1 MMNSATKTRT
11 TVRALL
17 ASALAILLCVYSV
30 PMAPVRAYADDQ
42 AVATDSDAQASFETK
57 GGADDAATGATD
69 GSTGEDVKD
78 GAGIPSEGGGAGSA
92 DGVAGSDSSAADG
105 DAAAQH
111 ATGDGVNEDSPAG
124 SDAENFVGDAVQG
137 QDEPA
142 WQEARAAANEGEG
155 VEDAVGEPE
164 LTEEEQAG
172 AFSAVT
178 DEEIAEV
185 LSALESSAASEEG
198 EGIATLS
205 LSGSGGVKTFGGATM
220 FETAVAEAKAAYP
233 SSDTAILAGPG
244 DSWVDA
250 LAGAGLA
257 GALDC
262 PILFTERTSLH
273 AATKA
278 ALEQMGVKSVV
289 VLGGTAAVSDAVVEE
304 LKGMGVSLKARLGG
318 SDCYDTQMKIYN
330 YGLDNNLWASSMVI
344 VATGGHYGDALSVSP
359 VAFAK
364 KAPIFLVQDGNLPTA
379 QKNALTAAYK
389 HKRVSSAVI
398 VGGTAAVST
407 QAAGFLRELGSCTRL
422 DGATQYETSA
432 AIAAWAAKYQ
442 GLSWNSAAF
451 TTGKAPYDA
460 LAGSVLQG
468 KTNSVMLLVDDSQM
482 ATVKEASVNK
492 GSIAGIRFFGGTAAL
507 SPGLRTLIMSYLSDK
522 ITYEST
528 GVSLS
533 RMAGLE
539 GVSTK
544 TLNPDVVSYEDSEFY
559 QFAVLNGGY
568 SGKVTAAQID
578 AFIAKNCTYSE
589 SAYGVTSKLRGT
601 GKYFI
606 EAAKAYGVNEVYLLS
621 HAILESAWGCS
632 TLAQGEVS
640 GYKGYLNFYGIG
652 AYDLDPDNGGAA
664 LAKNN
669 KWTTPQKAIVGAAQW
684 IAKSGNRYLNNAY
697 HQNTLY
703 KMRWNYEQAAREGV
717 VWKQYATSTTWAS
730 GISNVMA
737 SFYSYAGIDKGGTGL
752 RFLVPLYS

>member
-1 MMNSATKTRT
+1 MTYSTTKNRT
-11 TVRALL
+11 VGQVLL
-17 ASALAILLCVYSV
+17 ASVLAILLCVYSV
-30 PMAPVRAYADDQ
+30 PMAPVRAYADDG
-42 AVATDSDAQASFETK
+42 DAQVGVGSK
-57 GGADDAATGATD
+57 GPTADDVSSVND
-69 GSTGEDVKD
+69 GSAGEGEKGRTGNTNKIEGAED
-78 GAGIPSEGGGAGSA
+78 
-92 DGVAGSDSSAADG
+92 AADG
-105 DAAAQH
+105 GEAVQD
-111 ATGDGVNEDSPAG
+111 ATGGGVGEGLPAG
-124 SDAENFVGDAVQG
+124 SGSDRPAEGAGQAREESGELEAAENEGG
-137 QDEPA
+137 QA
-142 WQEARAAANEGEG
+142 EGAI
-155 VEDAVGEPE
+155 DEPE

-172 AFSAVT
+172 AFSAIT

-185 LSALESSAASEEG
+185 LSALEDSETSEASEG
-198 EGIATLS
+198 VATLS
-205 LSGSGGVKTFGGATM
+205 LSGSGGVKKYEGATM

-233 SSDTAILAGPG
+233 SSDTVILAGPG

-273 AATKA
+273 AATKE
-278 ALEQMGVKSVV
+278 ALKQMGVKSAV
-289 VLGGTAAVSDAVVEE
+289 VLGGTAAVSDGVVEE
-304 LKGMGVSLKARLGG
+304 LKGMGITLKARLGG
-318 SDCYDTQMKIYN
+318 ADCYDTQMKIYD
-330 YGLDNNLWASSMVI
+330 YGLDNGLWASSMVI

-359 VAFAK
+359 VAFSK
-364 KAPIFLVQDGNLPTA
+364 KAPIFLARDGNLPTA

-389 HKRVSSAVI
+389 HKEISSAVI

-407 QAAGFLRELGSCTRL
+407 QAAGFLRELGSLTRL
-422 DGATQYETSA
+422 GGATQYETSA
-432 AIAAWAAKYQ
+432 EIAAWAVKYQ
-442 GLSWNSAAF
+442 GLSWDAAAF
-451 TTGKAPYDA
+451 TTGAAPYDA

-468 KTNSVMLLVDDSQM
+468 KTNSVMLLVDDSLM
-482 ATVKEASVNK
+482 AAVKEASVNK
-492 GSIAGIRFFGGTAAL
+492 SSISSIRFFGGTSAI
-507 SPGLRTLIMSYLSDK
+507 SPSLRTLIMSYLSDN

-533 RMAGLE
+533 RMASLE
-539 GVSTK
+539 GVSAK
-544 TLNPDVVSYEDSEFY
+544 TLNPDIVSYEDSEFY
-559 QFAVLNGGY
+559 QFAVLNEGY

-578 AFIAKNCTYSE
+578 AFIEKNCMYSE

-606 EAAKAYGVNEVYLLS
+606 EAAKTYGVNEVYLLS

-632 TLAQGEVS
+632 TLAQGKVS

-664 LAKNN
+664 LAKSN

-703 KMRWNYEQAAREGV
+703 KMRWNYEQATKEGV
-717 VWKQYATSTTWAS
+717 VWKQYATSPTWAS

-737 SFYSYAGIDKGGTGL
+737 SFYSYAGIDKGNTGL

>member
-1 MMNSATKTRT
+1 MMNSATKSRR

-17 ASALAILLCVYSV
+17 ASALAILLCAYSV
-30 PMAPVRAYADDQ
+30 PVVPARAYADD
-42 AVATDSDAQASFETK
+42 AQAAARSENA
-57 GGADDAATGATD
+57 ADR
-69 GSTGEDVKD
+69 
-78 GAGIPSEGGGAGSA
+78 GAGSTDDSMGEEA
-92 DGVAGSDSSAADG
+92 RDGIEIPAENEGAKDAGGAAGSDSSAAGGETGRNAIGDGAGEGLPSASDADGSDG
-105 DAAAQH
+105 DGKQGPDGLAEPGVQAA
-111 ATGDGVNEDSPAG
+111 ES
-124 SDAENFVGDAVQG
+124 
-137 QDEPA
+137 
-142 WQEARAAANEGEG
+142 EGEEA
-155 VEDAVGEPE
+155 EDALDAPE

-172 AFSAVT
+172 AFSAIT
-178 DEEIAEV
+178 DEEIAKV
-185 LSALESSAASEEG
+185 LSALEASAASEED
-198 EGIATLS
+198 EGVATLS

-233 SSDTAILAGPG
+233 SSDTVILAGPG

-262 PILFTERTSLH
+262 PILFAERTSLH
-273 AATKA
+273 PATKA
-278 ALEQMGVKSVV
+278 ALQQMGVKNAV
-289 VLGGTAAVSDAVVEE
+289 VLGGTAAVSDGVVEE
-304 LKGMGVSLKARLGG
+304 LKGMGIALKARLGG
-318 SDCYDTQMKIYN
+318 DDCYDTQMKIYN
-330 YGLDNNLWASSMVI
+330 YGLDNGLWASNMVI
-344 VATGGHYGDALSVSP
+344 VATGGHYGDALSASP

-364 KAPIFLVQDGNLPTA
+364 KAPIFLVQDGDLPAA
-379 QKNALTAAYK
+379 QRKALTDAYK
-389 HKRVSSAVI
+389 GKKVSSAVI
-398 VGGTAAVST
+398 VGGTAAVSIE
-407 QAAGFLRELGSCTRL
+407 AEGFLRELGSRTRL
-422 DGATQYETSA
+422 DGPTQYETSSK
-432 AIAAWAAKYQ
+432 IAAWAVKNQ

-482 ATVKEASVNK
+482 AAVKEASVNK
-492 GSIAGIRFFGGTAAL
+492 GSISGIRFFGGTAAI
-507 SPGLRTLIMSYLSDK
+507 SPSLRTLIMSYLSDK
-522 ITYEST
+522 ITYENA

-533 RMAGLE
+533 RMAKLE
-539 GVSTK
+539 KVAAK
-544 TLNPDVVSYEDSEFY
+544 TLNPDVISYEDSEFY
-559 QFAVLNGGY
+559 QFAVLNEGY
-568 SGKVTAAQID
+568 SGKVTAEQID

-606 EAAKAYGVNEVYLLS
+606 EAAKTYGVNEVYLLS

-632 TLAQGEVS
+632 TLAQGKVP

-664 LAKNN
+664 LAKSN

-684 IAKSGNRYLNNAY
+684 IAKSGNRYLNNSY

-703 KMRWNYEQAAREGV
+703 KMRWNYEQAAKEGV

-730 GISNVMA
+730 GIANVMA
-737 SFYSYAGIDKGGTGL
+737 GFYSYAGIDKGSTGL